1 MASCSIRCSAR
12 SIGSLVAGAFLGVND
27 RAVSA
32 VVFGAERFPG
42 CGKLL
47 LFDNP
52 AATLGFFAGG
62 GGGGSDVFPAPLF
75 PFNASLCA
83 SKRAV

>member
-12 SIGSLVAGAFLGVND
+12 SIGSLLAGAFLGVND
-27 RAVSA
+27 RAVSGA
-32 VVFGAERFPG
+32 VLGADLFPG
-42 CGKLL
+42 AGTLL
-47 LFDNP
+47 LLDNP

-75 PFNASLCA
+75 PLLASLCA
-83 SKRAV
+83 SIRGV